1 MTETQMI
8 NDSQDAQ
15 ILLQEQWSIELL
27 SRETD
32 VAIAKVQEVFLAEYK
47 KLAMNAH
54 IKSYL
59 PLLACNS
66 VRVILDARNA
76 ESRNALKQ
84 REDP

>member
-1 MTETQMI
+1 MI
-8 NDSQDAQ
+8 NDPQDAQ
-15 ILLQEQWSIELL
+15 ILSQEQWSIELL

-32 VAIAKVQEVFLAEYK
+32 TAIAKVQEVFLAEYK

-54 IKSYL
+54 IESYL

-76 ESRNALKQ
+76 ESSSILRH
-84 REDP
+84 DDS